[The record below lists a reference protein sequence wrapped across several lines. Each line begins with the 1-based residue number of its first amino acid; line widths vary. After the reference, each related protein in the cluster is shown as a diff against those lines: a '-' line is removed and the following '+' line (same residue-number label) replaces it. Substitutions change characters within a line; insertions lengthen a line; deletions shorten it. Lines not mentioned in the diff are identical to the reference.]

1 MERAFL
7 ATETACAKPEG
18 ERELGMLREQQIV
31 QSGWSAE
38 LRGAWAE
45 RKPAQ
50 EASRREKSLPPRDV
64 HLPDSSLLQVEDEVH
79 AAQ

>member
-1 MERAFL
+1 MKDRTNQKPLRRVERAFL

-50 EASRREKSLPPRDV
+50 EAGARRGRI
-64 HLPDSSLLQVEDEVH
+64 
-79 AAQ
+79 